1 MTLWYFAVGLVLV
14 SLTFTMPLLQ
24 RLPVSPPTFYLAAGL
39 VLGPGALGLL
49 SWDVVREAR
58 LFERVTELA
67 VLVSLFTVGLSMRRS
82 LKDRLWLVPLRL
94 ATLTMIVTIGAIA
107 IVGVLWMGLSIGAAI
122 LLGAILAPTD
132 PVLASDVQLQDASD
146 RDELRYGLS
155 GEAGLNDG
163 AAFPFVM
170 LGLGLLGLHSGA
182 GLLGGG
188 DQPFGLTGWLL
199 WDVVWAVAAGLAI
212 GGATGWLVGRV
223 TLLFRRRP
231 GLTVSLHEF
240 LVLGVIALSYATAE
254 LVHGYGFLSVFAAG
268 YAVRYIELRAAGHSD
283 SPAELPPMAPGR
295 GQGEDLKGPEAAQF
309 LAASLVDFNDKL
321 EHVLMASVVILVGG
335 VLTTAYIT
343 VEALWLAPLL
353 FFVIRPL
360 AVAIGLVGSSVTGMR
375 RTLMA
380 WFGIRGIG
388 SVYYL
393 TYAIESDLAAGD
405 AERLTGLVLCLVVAS
420 IVLHGVSVA
429 PLMGWYERRW
439 RGRSRVRSGPVR
451 RQRAPRCRPARRGC
465 SPRSRR
471 SGAGPR
477 DRGSARR

>member
-1 MTLWYFAVGLVLV
+1 MTLWYLAAGLMLV

-24 RLPVSPPTFYLAAGL
+24 RLPVSPPAFYLAAGL
-39 VLGPGALGLL
+39 ALGPGALDVL

-67 VLVSLFTVGLSMRRS
+67 VLVSLFTVGLNMRRS

-94 ATLTMIVTIGAIA
+94 ATLTMVVTIGAIA
-107 IVGVLWMGLSIGAAI
+107 AVGFLLLGLSLGAAI

-170 LGLGLLGLHSGA
+170 LGLGLLGAHSGA
-182 GLLGGG
+182 GTGPAGLG
-188 DQPFGLTGWLL
+188 DQPFGLGGWLL
-199 WDVVWAVAAGLAI
+199 WDVAWAVAAGLAI

-223 TLLFRRRP
+223 TLVFRRRP
-231 GLTVSLHEF
+231 GMTVSLHEF
-240 LVLGVIALSYATAE
+240 LALGVIALSYGAAE
-254 LVHGYGFLSVFAAG
+254 LVHGYGFLSVFGAG
-268 YAVRYIELRAAGHSD
+268 YALRYIELRAAGHAD
-283 SPAELPPMAPGR
+283 SPAELPPMVPGR
-295 GQGEDLKGPEAAQF
+295 HAGDALEGPQAAQF

-335 VLTTAYIT
+335 VLTTTHLTID
-343 VEALWLAPLL
+343 VLWLAPLL

-360 AVAIGLVGSSVTGMR
+360 AVAIGLVGSPVRGVR
-375 RTLMA
+375 RALIA

-388 SVYYL
+388 SIYYL
-393 TYAIESDLAAGD
+393 TYSIETDLAAAT

-420 IVLHGVSVA
+420 IVVHGVSVT
-429 PLMGWYERRW
+429 PLMGWYERSRQ
-439 RGRSRVRSGPVR
+439 GR
-451 RQRAPRCRPARRGC
+451 
-465 SPRSRR
+465 
-471 SGAGPR
+471 
-477 DRGSARR
+477 